1 MNSRL
6 RLLLIPCA
14 VAFLN
19 ACGHDAP
26 LPLNGTLE
34 RDRIELV
41 AEDQEP
47 VVEIAVH
54 EGDRVKAGQLILRL
68 DDNRYHTLIAQAR
81 ATRDQ
86 AAARISGAAATL
98 MAAKKDFDRSQALVA
113 QHTRSV
119 ADLDRA
125 RSDLD
130 NARSAASVAHAS
142 LAQAQASLD
151 QDQITLERL
160 TLRAPRDATVD
171 SLPYHIG
178 ERPPVHAVLAVLL
191 DASGAYAQVYVPE
204 PLRTSVRPGL
214 AAVIRF
220 DGEDKPY
227 TATVRY
233 VSSDAAFTPYYALN
247 ERDRSR
253 LAYLAKIY
261 LDGDAGANLP
271 SGAPVTVDFPEL
283 HR

>member
-1 MNSRL
+1 MRAHL
-6 RLLLIPCA
+6 RYPLIPAA
-14 VAFLN
+14 VLVLV
-19 ACGHDAP
+19 ACSHSTP

-54 EGDRVKAGQLILRL
+54 EGDAVKAGQLILRL
-68 DDNRYHTLIAQAR
+68 DDSRYRTLIAQAR
-81 ATRDQ
+81 AARDQ
-86 AAARISGAAATL
+86 AAARIGGAEASLAAAE
-98 MAAKKDFDRSQALVA
+98 KDFDRTQKLVA
-113 QHTRSV
+113 QHTRSA
-119 ADLDRA
+119 ADLDRSRA
-125 RSDLD
+125 ELD
-130 NARSAASVAHAS
+130 NDRSTLGAYRAA
-142 LAQAQASLD
+142 LAQAQATLD

-160 TLRAPRDATVD
+160 TLHAPRDATVD

-178 ERPPVHAVLAVLL
+178 ERPPVHAVAAVLL
-191 DASGAYAQVYVPE
+191 DDAGAYARVYVPE
-204 PLRTSVRPGL
+204 PLRTSVHPGL
-214 AAVIRF
+214 EAVIRF

-227 TATVRY
+227 AATVRY
-233 VSSDAAFTPYYALN
+233 VSADAAFTPYYALN

-261 LDGDAGANLP
+261 VDGNDGAKLP
-271 SGAPVTVDFPEL
+271 TGAPVSVDFPEL

>member
-1 MNSRL
+1 MRPYL
-6 RLLLIPCA
+6 RPISLLCAALIT
-14 VAFLN
+14 
-19 ACGHDAP
+19 ACSHETA

-68 DDNRYHTLIAQAR
+68 DDSRYRTLVAQTR
-81 ATRDQ
+81 AARDQ
-86 AAARISGAAATL
+86 AAARIGGAEATL
-98 MAAKKDFDRSQALVA
+98 TAAEKDFDRTQKLVA

-119 ADLDRA
+119 ADLDRSRA
-125 RSDLD
+125 ELD
-130 NARSAASVAHAS
+130 NARSTLGADRAA
-142 LAQAQASLD
+142 LAQTQATLD
-151 QDQITLERL
+151 QDQITLDRL

-178 ERPPVHAVLAVLL
+178 ERPPIHAVVAVLL
-191 DASGAYAQVYVPE
+191 DASGAYAQIYVPE
-204 PLRTSVRPGL
+204 PLRTGIHPGL
-214 AAVIRF
+214 KAVIRF
-220 DGEDKPY
+220 DGGDKPY
-227 TATVRY
+227 AATVRY
-233 VSSDAAFTPYYALN
+233 VSADAAFTPYYALN

-253 LAYLAKIY
+253 LAYLAKVY
-261 LDGDAGANLP
+261 LDDSDGSDLP
-271 SGAPVTVDFPEL
+271 TGAPVSVDFPEL

>member
-1 MNSRL
+1 MRSRL
-6 RLLLIPCA
+6 RFWLILCAAALLG
-14 VAFLN
+14 

-54 EGDRVKAGQLILRL
+54 EGDAVKAGQLILRL
-68 DDNRYHTLIAQAR
+68 DDSRYHTLIAQAR
-81 ATRDQ
+81 AARDQ
-86 AAARISGAAATL
+86 AAARIGGAEATL
-98 MAAKKDFDRSQALVA
+98 TAAEKDFGRTQKLVA
-113 QHTRSV
+113 QHTRSA
-119 ADLDRA
+119 ADLDRSRA
-125 RSDLD
+125 ELDTDRSTLG
-130 NARSAASVAHAS
+130 AYRAA
-142 LAQAQASLD
+142 LAQAQATLD
-151 QDQITLERL
+151 QDQITLDRL

-171 SLPYHIG
+171 ALPYHIG
-178 ERPPVHAVLAVLL
+178 ERPPVHAVVAVLL
-191 DASGAYAQVYVPE
+191 DASGAYAEVYVPE

-220 DGEDKPY
+220 DGEAKSY
-227 TATVRY
+227 EATVRY
-233 VSSDAAFTPYYALN
+233 VSADAAFTPYYALN

-253 LAYLAKIY
+253 LAYLTKVY
-261 LDGDAGANLP
+261 MDDKEGVNLP
-271 SGAPVTVDFPEL
+271 TGAPVSVDFPEL